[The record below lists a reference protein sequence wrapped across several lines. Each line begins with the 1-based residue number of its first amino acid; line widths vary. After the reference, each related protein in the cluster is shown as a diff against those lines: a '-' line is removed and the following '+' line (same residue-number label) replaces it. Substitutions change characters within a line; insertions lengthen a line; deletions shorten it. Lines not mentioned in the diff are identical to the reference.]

1 MNLGTITEWTALGLM
16 TALAATVIYYMWTGR
31 IDLRRLISEPSGDA
45 SMSRFQLL
53 IFTFVVAFGFFLVM
67 VSGDK
72 PAFPA
77 VIPSSVL
84 ALLGI
89 SASSY
94 LVSKGIQFSSADG
107 ATHKPEAGE
116 EGADAGDAK
125 AVDKAK
131 PHE

>member
-1 MNLGTITEWTALGLM
+1 MNLGTITAWTALVLM
-16 TALAATVIYYMWTGR
+16 TALAVTVIYYMWTGK
-31 IDLRRLISEPSGDA
+31 IDLRRLISEPTGDA

-77 VIPSSVL
+77 AIPSSVL

-94 LVSKGIQFSSADG
+94 LVSKGIQFSSDQGVTRKDEDG
-107 ATHKPEAGE
+107 E
-116 EGADAGDAK
+116 ADADVADENDAGK
-125 AVDKAK
+125 ARD
-131 PHE
+131 H

>member
-1 MNLGTITEWTALGLM
+1 MTLGTITAWTALGLM
-16 TALAATVIYYMWTGR
+16 TALAVTVIYYMWTGK
-31 IDLRRLISEPSGDA
+31 IDLRRLISEPTGDA

-67 VSGDK
+67 VSGEK

-94 LVSKGIQFSSADG
+94 LVSKGIQFSSDQG
-107 ATHKPEAGE
+107 ATHKNGDGEANGDGGE
-116 EGADAGDAK
+116 
-125 AVDKAK
+125 K
-131 PHE
+131 PKG